1 MCEQGVVF
9 VVRES
14 TFGEVSFAFRHANV
28 TELII
33 EDKNTRSSVQVAL
46 RLQTHQTWVCRRID
60 TGVSDFFLF

>member
-1 MCEQGVVF
+1 MNCEQGVVF

-14 TFGEVSFAFRHANV
+14 TFGEVSFALRHANV

-46 RLQTHQTWVCRRID
+46 ILLYIVAKLEPL
-60 TGVSDFFLF
+60 SSPYLN